1 MDGQH
6 QFGGTQAGFICL
18 NGSRTVRFG
27 GKCHNFS
34 AVSSQ
39 PKKEAFGDAY
49 IEDLYLAIDLM
60 TQ

>member
-1 MDGQH
+1 MAGEY
-6 QFGGTQAGFICL
+6 QFSGSQVGFICL

-27 GKCHNFS
+27 ECDNFS

-39 PKKEAFGDAY
+39 WKEEAFGDTD

-60 TQ
+60 TH